1 MAFISPDVVTSGSCD
16 SSSRLVTLRL
26 TKRVSYTSTSGGGW
40 VKETTYYNPQDPY
53 NQQQS
58 RTLISRNQGQQV
70 SGNVI
75 TSEYCYLNDS
85 YPPSPYFMPCDQSFP
100 DCSVPSIEITE
111 ELKTKESIWVS
122 PKAGSSLM
130 GQCSVFY
137 IYKKDD
143 TLGTCNC
150 PNTLLCSN
158 SSGYNFRVKIGTHF
172 YQEPM
177 SYQESRSLQK
187 ISSNYS
193 NLNSPALGP
202 INSERRLEITPE
214 CLSVFSTR
222 TVIPL
227 TTCRDG
233 CHFV

>member
-16 SSSRLVTLRL
+16 TLSRLVTLRL
-26 TKRVSYTSTSGGGW
+26 TKRVSYTSTGGGGW

-58 RTLISRNQGQQV
+58 HTLISNNQGQRV

-75 TSEYCYLNDS
+75 TSEYCFIS
-85 YPPSPYFMPCDQSFP
+85 EPPSVYFMPCDGNWP

-111 ELKTKESIWVS
+111 GQKTKESIWVS
-122 PKAGSSLM
+122 PKSGSSSM

-143 TLGTCNC
+143 TFGTCNC
-150 PNTLLCSN
+150 PNTLLCQASN
-158 SSGYNFRVKIGTHF
+158 QSSFRNKIGTRF
-172 YQEPM
+172 YQEEIK
-177 SYQESRSLQK
+177 YQESRSLQK
-187 ISSNYS
+187 ISSNYD

-202 INSERRLEITPE
+202 INSERTLEITPE
-214 CLSVFSTR
+214 CLSIFSTR
-222 TVIPL
+222 TITPI

>member
-1 MAFISPDVVTSGSCD
+1 MAFISPDVVTTGSCD
-16 SSSRLVTLRL
+16 ALSHLVRLRL
-26 TKRVSYTSTSGGGW
+26 TKRVSYASTGGGGW

-58 RTLISRNQGQQV
+58 RTLISSNQGQRV
-70 SGNVI
+70 SGNVV
-75 TSEYCYLNDS
+75 TSEYCINFGDGMT
-85 YPPSPYFMPCDQSFP
+85 PPVFETCENYDDCFP
-100 DCSVPSIEITE
+100 PSIEITE
-111 ELKTKESIWVS
+111 GQKTKESIWVS
-122 PKAGSSLM
+122 PKAGSSSM

-150 PNTLLCSN
+150 PNSLLCVAHTGLGSREK
-158 SSGYNFRVKIGTHF
+158 YGTHF

-187 ISSNYS
+187 ISSNYD

-222 TVIPL
+222 TIIPI
-227 TTCRDG
+227 TICRDG

>member
-16 SSSRLVTLRL
+16 RISHLVTLRL
-26 TKRVSYTSTSGGGW
+26 TKKVSYTSTSGGGW

-58 RTLISRNQGQQV
+58 HTLTSSNQGQRV

-75 TSEYCYLNDS
+75 TSEYCYMSDGM
-85 YPPSPYFMPCDQSFP
+85 PPPHFVTCDQSFP
-100 DCSVPSIEITE
+100 DCFVPEIEITDGF
-111 ELKTKESIWVS
+111 KTKVSIWVS

-130 GQCSVFY
+130 GRCSVFY

-150 PNTLLCSN
+150 PNVTLCSA
-158 SSGYNFRVKIGTHF
+158 SSGASFRVKKGTHF
-172 YQEPM
+172 FQEPM
-177 SYQESRSLQK
+177 SYQESRSLQQ

-214 CLSVFSTR
+214 CLSIFSTR
-222 TVIPL
+222 TITPI
-227 TTCRDG
+227 TICRDG

>member
-16 SSSRLVTLRL
+16 SISRLVTLRL

-40 VKETTYYNPQDPY
+40 EKQTTYYDPQDPY

-58 RTLISRNQGQQV
+58 RTLISSNQGQRV
-70 SGNVI
+70 SGHVM
-75 TSEYCYLNDS
+75 TSEVCYMSDGM
-85 YPPSPYFMPCDQSFP
+85 PPIHFVPCDSSFP
-100 DCSVPSIEITE
+100 DCDVPSIEIIE
-111 ELKTKESIWVS
+111 GQKIKESIWVS
-122 PKAGSSLM
+122 PKAGSSSM

-150 PNTLLCSN
+150 PNTLLCST
-158 SSGYNFRVKIGTHF
+158 SSGANFRVKRGTRF
-172 YQEPM
+172 FQETR

-214 CLSVFSTR
+214 CLSIFSTR
-222 TVIPL
+222 TVIPV
-227 TTCRDG
+227 TICRDG

>member
-16 SSSRLVTLRL
+16 TLSRLVRLRL
-26 TKRVSYTSTSGGGW
+26 TKSVRYQTSRGGGW
-40 VKETTYYNPQDPY
+40 EKITTYYNPQDPT

-58 RTLISRNQGQQV
+58 RTLISLNEGQRV

-75 TSEYCYLNDS
+75 MSEYCYISDGML
-85 YPPSPYFMPCDQSFP
+85 SPHFMPCVGFP
-100 DCSVPSIEITE
+100 DCDVPSIEIIE
-111 ELKTKESIWVS
+111 GQKTKESIWVS
-122 PKAGSSLM
+122 PKAGSSSM

-150 PNTLLCSN
+150 PNTLLCSA
-158 SSGYNFRVKIGTHF
+158 SSGASFRVKGGTYF
-172 YQEPM
+172 FQEPK

-187 ISSNYS
+187 ISSNYD

-202 INSERRLEITPE
+202 INSERKLEIDPE
-214 CLSVFSTR
+214 CLSIFSTR
-222 TVIPL
+222 TIIISVTI
-227 TTCRDG
+227 CRNNG